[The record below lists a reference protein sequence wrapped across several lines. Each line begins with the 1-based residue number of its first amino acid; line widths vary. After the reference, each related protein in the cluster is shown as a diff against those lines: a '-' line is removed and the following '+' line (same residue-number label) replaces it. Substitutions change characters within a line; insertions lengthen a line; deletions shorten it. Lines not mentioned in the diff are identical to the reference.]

1 MMSTRIDD
9 MLVYATQDDHLD
21 ASLYNLWRRARLH
34 LGSPLRLPLQGLK
47 QMVLI
52 LEDDS
57 WVVVD
62 EVQYDMPVLAWVE
75 FQDSGR
81 DNLHKPILCTLNFY
95 HYLASRLRDK
105 VLARMEEALEQRLS
119 DAASENPTDIGGR

>member
-1 MMSTRIDD
+1 MTTRIGD
-9 MLVYATQDDHLD
+9 MQVIAARHCELE

-34 LGSPLRLPLQGLK
+34 LGSPLRLPMPDLK

-62 EVQYDMPVLAWVE
+62 EVQYDLPVLAWVN
-75 FQDSGR
+75 FQDRHR
-81 DNLHKPILCTLNFY
+81 DNIYKPVPCTLNFY
-95 HYLASRLRDK
+95 HYMASSIRGK
-105 VLARMEEALEQRLS
+105 VLALMGEQLEALLHDVPS
-119 DAASENPTDIGGR
+119 ATPENPAGGK